1 MGAKLY
7 VRPDRQAYRAGE
19 VLTVYFEV
27 VAEATS
33 TTDDAIAIAS
43 LEVDCGGIEKVDTSW
58 VAGGY
63 QANVAPVEK
72 DGRRVSRMLF
82 KSRRLRLLSEC
93 QLACGKRRILAARLQ
108 LPQHLPPSFKGVA
121 ARYIYTLDA
130 CLTYANPIPTPNQP
144 VSNAAA
150 EPIPSTA
157 NSSQQDAL
165 PSSNPSQAHADSSAS
180 QLPPSQHGAPAP
192 QPSSERPSRLGF
204 LGGPSGPA
212 LANGDSRGP
221 ETGAPGKDPQRRVLK
236 EVAVRLPLTIWP
248 PPQADAAVRRIAAMP
263 IPAGEDAQLTP
274 ITYSLGIRDVPW
286 EFQELNLEAVSSNST
301 PKRAP
306 PVSHQQLQPPLNW
319 HRQEP
324 LSAESKP
331 SSSGS
336 SSKSPFAAGSK
347 PLERQRAQ
355 EDDALLT
362 RSLLTADGTAALDA
376 DSPQQSMAP
385 SVPSSHD
392 MATEAA
398 LASDES
404 SAEDGGRKAALSP
417 TASAGE
423 PVHIGGAL
431 RSWNLRFGA
440 GMLAKLQLHP
450 PLEGCLQ
457 PGATLAGLLDF
468 RLARDAAA
476 RSPAAPSC
484 LQVIVLLETEECVG
498 QEWRPASR
506 KSSYP
511 SIRKVYD
518 EHQELTP
525 DTLLTHFMFSL
536 PMDAPASFAN
546 PVLSLR
552 WVLRFEFTASFLPAQ
567 SAWSLSAPSR
577 TTEQISWALPVL
589 VRHPDAA

>member
-130 CLTYANPIPTPNQP
+130 C
-144 VSNAAA
+144 
-150 EPIPSTA
+150 
-157 NSSQQDAL
+157 
-165 PSSNPSQAHADSSAS
+165 
-180 QLPPSQHGAPAP
+180 
-192 QPSSERPSRLGF
+192 
-204 LGGPSGPA
+204 
-212 LANGDSRGP
+212 
-221 ETGAPGKDPQRRVLK
+221 APGKDPQRRVLK

-417 TASAGE
+417 TASAG
-423 PVHIGGAL
+423 
-431 RSWNLRFGA
+431 
-440 GMLAKLQLHP
+440 MLAKLQLHP